1 MSGGDRE
8 ELLISLKRAQA
19 EHRHLPREVM
29 VEISRSL
36 EIPLGDVFAVAS
48 FYSFLSEKPRGR
60 NTIMICRSVP
70 CYLKNSAMIVASL
83 ADELGIGVGET
94 TADGRFSFAS
104 TNCIG
109 ACDVATTEVS
119 RATATRPSNTA
130 GSPSAAHRLSVA
142 MRATSPKPVRQTAA
156 H

>member
-1 MSGGDRE
+1 MSVETEWFDMPSGVRG
-8 ELLISLKRAQA
+8 ELLSSLKRAQA
-19 EHRHLPREVM
+19 EHAHLPREVM
-29 VEISRSL
+29 EEISRSL

-70 CYLKNSAMIVASL
+70 CYLKNSAMIVESL

-94 TADGRFSFAS
+94 TADGEFSFTS

-109 ACDVATTEVS
+109 ACD
-119 RATATRPSNTA
+119 
-130 GSPSAAHRLSVA
+130 SAPA
-142 MRATSPKPVRQTAA
+142 MLVNDDVHGDLTPRKISLILKSYR
-156 H
+156 